1 MAKGEQRG
9 NRETKK
15 PKTQKP
21 KTNAAS
27 PSQKG
32 TAGSSAGSKKIA
44 ARGIQPGSIRSVI
57 SAS

>member
-9 NRETKK
+9 NREAKK

-21 KTNAAS
+21 KTNATA

-32 TAGSSAGSKKIA
+32 TAGSSAGSKK
-44 ARGIQPGSIRSVI
+44 
-57 SAS
+57 